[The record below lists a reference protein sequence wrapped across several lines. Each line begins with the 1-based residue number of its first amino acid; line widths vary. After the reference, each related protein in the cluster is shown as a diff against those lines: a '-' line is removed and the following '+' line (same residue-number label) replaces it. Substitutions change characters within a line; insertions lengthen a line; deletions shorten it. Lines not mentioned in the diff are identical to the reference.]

1 MATFQ
6 VRVEDLIGSVGDTQ
20 LISDSLTSA
29 AEELV
34 SALPKECL
42 WVVSDNSGDQT
53 GANYTLN
60 RCVILNVYRE
70 SGTDGEYHT
79 CKEVPAHY
87 LGHVQDVNSV
97 WYPSKSEPV
106 YMLRNSSVYV
116 YPVPGA
122 SPDAFQVEFVKSP
135 SVAFGSSSIANFPD
149 EYESVVVTGAAMK
162 CTLRLMS
169 DSVASITAVPPDVP
183 AVPAIS
189 YSNASVGDGVAAAQD
204 VPSGS
209 VAPTDAAGISATAA
223 TTDAAGTGSTGSTSS
238 AYTSPTA
245 EGSSM
250 TKGLLSMTAG
260 AINNDT
266 DQIDYDKFWDVLADY
281 IENEEDVELANAQ
294 LSKIKTYIDAFRAE
308 VQDASAAMQATIED
322 ARQSTQA
329 SIATAGDATRAS
341 IANAGNDTSV
351 YSASI
356 SSQTQAS
363 IANAANDVNVAVSKM
378 RESTGA
384 AIQKMSL
391 STNVNIQNAARV
403 MDALI
408 QDYTLT
414 LSRYSQE
421 LGQYQAEVSKELE
434 ESNAKFSQYGKL
446 YDNLTKEYQRGLA
459 IITSRFKQYDSH
471 SQQAHS

>member
-6 VRVEDLIGSVGDTQ
+6 VRVEDLIGAVSDTQ
-20 LISDSLTSA
+20 LITDSLTSA

-53 GANYTLN
+53 SANYTLN

-116 YPVPGA
+116 FPVPGA

-169 DSVASITAVPPDVP
+169 NSVASITAVPPDIPGLPSVSYTD
-183 AVPAIS
+183 AI
-189 YSNASVGDGVAAAQD
+189 VGDAVSSAQD
-204 VPSGS
+204 VPLGS
-209 VAPTDAAGISATAA
+209 VAPTDAASSSSS
-223 TTDAAGTGSTGSTSS
+223 GSTASS
-238 AYTSPTA
+238 YTSPTA
-245 EGSSM
+245 EGLAM

-281 IENEEDVELANAQ
+281 IENEEDVELASAQ
-294 LSKIKTYIDAFRAE
+294 LSKIRTYIDAFQAE

-322 ARQSTQA
+322 AKNLTQA
-329 SIATAGDATRAS
+329 SIATAGDATRVS
-341 IANAGNDTSV
+341 IANAGND
-351 YSASI
+351 
-356 SSQTQAS
+356 
-363 IANAANDVNVAVSKM
+363 VNVAIAKM
-378 RESTGA
+378 SQSTGA
-384 AIQKMSL
+384 ALQKMSL
-391 STNVNIQNAARV
+391 STNVNIQNATKA
-403 MDALI
+403 MDSVVQEYNLKI
-408 QDYTLT
+408 N
-414 LSRYSQE
+414 RYSQE
-421 LGQYQAEVSKELE
+421 LGQYQAEVSKEIE
-434 ESNAKFSQYGKL
+434 ESNSKFSQYSKL
-446 YDNLTKEYQRGLA
+446 YDILTKEYERGLT
-459 IITSRFKQYDSH
+459 IITNRFKQYDNK
-471 SQQAHS
+471 QAHS

>member
-169 DSVASITAVPPDVP
+169 DSVASVTAVPPDVP

-189 YSNASVGDGVAAAQD
+189 YSNASVGDGVSAAQD
-204 VPSGS
+204 VPSGN
-209 VAPTDAAGISATAA
+209 VAPTDAAGVSATAA
-223 TTDAAGTGSTGSTSS
+223 TTDASGTSSTGSTASS
-238 AYTSPTA
+238 YTAPSVTGGA
-245 EGSSM
+245 
-250 TKGLLSMTAG
+250 GLTGMETG
-260 AINNDT
+260 VINDDT
-266 DQIDYDKFWDVLADY
+266 DQIEFDTWWDTLGEM

-294 LSKIKTYIDAFRAE
+294 LSKIRTYIDAFRAE
-308 VQDASAAMQATIED
+308 VQDASAAMQASIED

-351 YSASI
+351 YTASI

>member
-6 VRVEDLIGSVGDTQ
+6 VRVEDLIGAVSDTQ
-20 LISDSLTSA
+20 LITDSLTSA

-53 GANYTLN
+53 SANYTLN

-135 SVAFGSSSIANFPD
+135 SVAFGSSTIANFPD

-169 DSVASITAVPPDVP
+169 NSVASITAVPPDIPGLPSVSYTD
-183 AVPAIS
+183 AI
-189 YSNASVGDGVAAAQD
+189 VGDAVSSAQD
-204 VPSGS
+204 VPTGS
-209 VAPTDAAGISATAA
+209 VAPTDAA
-223 TTDAAGTGSTGSTSS
+223 STSS
-238 AYTSPTA
+238 SGSTDSSYTSPTA
-245 EGSSM
+245 EGSDVA
-250 TKGLLSMTAG
+250 KGLLSMTAG

-281 IENEEDVELANAQ
+281 IENEEDVELASAQ
-294 LSKIKTYIDAFRAE
+294 LSKIRTYIDAFQAE

-322 ARQSTQA
+322 AKNVTQA
-329 SIATAGDATRAS
+329 SIATAGDATRVS
-341 IANAGNDTSV
+341 IANAGND
-351 YSASI
+351 
-356 SSQTQAS
+356 
-363 IANAANDVNVAVSKM
+363 VNVAIAKM
-378 RESTGA
+378 TQSTGA
-384 AIQKMSL
+384 ALQKMSL
-391 STNVNIQNAARV
+391 STNVNIQNATKA
-403 MDALI
+403 MDALV
-408 QDYTLT
+408 QDYNLT
-414 LSRYSQE
+414 INRYSQE
-421 LGQYQAEVSKELE
+421 LGQYQAEVSKEIE
-434 ESNAKFSQYGKL
+434 ESNSKFSQYSKL
-446 YDNLTKEYQRGLA
+446 YDILTKEYERGLA
-459 IITSRFKQYDSH
+459 IITNRFKQYDNK
-471 SQQAHS
+471 QAHS